1 MKLPSREE
9 LQPLVW
15 TAGILFISA
24 LAGTMFT
31 ATSAAGMFSL
41 AVAIFAYLV
50 IPGYFIMLNFSAD
63 ALERVIIGMVISS
76 AMIPMYLYA
85 INAAGFK
92 VSLVNIVI
100 GIILVI
106 FLAIWYRTE
115 GAPQQKAE

>member
-1 MKLPSREE
+1 MKLPSKKE
-9 LQPLVW
+9 LQPLAW

-41 AVAIFAYLV
+41 AVAIHFA
-50 IPGYFIMLNFSAD
+50 AD

-92 VSLVNIVI
+92 VSLVTIMI
-100 GIILVI
+100 GIILVV
-106 FLAIWYRTE
+106 FLAIWYRT
-115 GAPQQKAE
+115 GDAPQQKTE